1 MSLLQIVRRSLRQHL
16 LSTVITAFSIALA
29 SGLLM
34 SVWVVKD
41 QAERNFMGVDSGF
54 DAVVGAPGSKLQLVL
69 NSIFHL
75 ESSDRNLSWEQY
87 ESVAAHPM
95 VRTAVPLAV
104 GDNHKG
110 YRLVGVT
117 TNLFGVEYR
126 DGEKYSV
133 LDGGYVFGRTKSRR
147 WSGVLWRSDW
157 G

>member
-41 QAERNFMGVDSGF
+41 QAERKFMGVDSGF
-54 DAVVGAPGSKLQLVL
+54 DAVVGPPGSKLPLVL
-69 NSIFHL
+69 NAIFHL
-75 ESSDRNLSWEQY
+75 ESSERNLSWEQY
-87 ESVAAHPM
+87 EAVAAHPK
-95 VRTAVPLAV
+95 VRTAVPLAL
-104 GDNHKG
+104 GDNYYG

-126 DGEKYSV
+126 DGEKYDV
-133 LDGGYVFGRTKSRR
+133 QDGGYVFVRTRSRR
-147 WSGVLWRSDW
+147 WSEVS
-157 G
+157 